1 MAYYLKFGNKFVK
14 KTKNRRIEG
23 VSAILGSKKQAKIYN
38 SITNAKKAKSAYE
51 YQYDDLTNKL
61 TISEAGYQAQH

>member
-1 MAYYLKFGNKFVK
+1 MGYYLKYGNKFVK

-23 VSAILGSKKQAKIYN
+23 VSAILGSKKQAKRYN

-51 YQYDDLTNKL
+51 YQYHTLTDKL
-61 TISEAGYQAQH
+61 TISESD

>member
-1 MAYYLKFGNKFVK
+1 MAYYLKFGSKFVK
-14 KTKNRRIEG
+14 KTKNRRLEG

-61 TISEAGYQAQH
+61 IISEAGYQAQH

>member
-1 MAYYLKFGNKFVK
+1 MGYLLKYGNKYVK

-23 VSAILGSKKQAKIYN
+23 VSAILGSKKQAKTYN

-51 YQYDDLTNKL
+51 YQYETLSDKL
-61 TISEAGYQAQH
+61 TIYESGY